1 MNFIKPEIL
10 RDSVATTGLGP
21 VYSASASSSTTS
33 ASSSSS
39 LTQPTTNILAIHEN
53 IRKKLHSF
61 YVSNR
66 IPHIIFYGSSGAGK
80 QTLVYDFL
88 REIYHGNE
96 QKIKSNVMFVNCAH
110 GKGIKFIR
118 EELKFFAKTNVQF
131 KSGIW
136 FKTIVLLN
144 ADHLTMD
151 AQSALRRCIE
161 LFSHNTRFFII
172 VENKHKLLNP
182 ILSRFCEI
190 YVPEYMNE
198 EGEIVNLHQWQIQ
211 QVYNFKEKIQ
221 EKQFYIE
228 NVLRDYFCSR
238 MEKQLSTA
246 INKLTHQKMTEIAN
260 QFYEKGLSSLDLIKW
275 VKQSKYWT
283 DLEKSNI
290 CMCFSKIKME
300 FRCEKLLM
308 LFLLDFLYMRCDY
321 DLKEISL
328 M

>member
-1 MNFIKPEIL
+1 MNYIPLDIPIPKPIQRL
-10 RDSVATTGLGP
+10 P
-21 VYSASASSSTTS
+21 
-33 ASSSSS
+33 
-39 LTQPTTNILAIHEN
+39 IHDK
-53 IRKKLHSF
+53 IREKLHSF

-66 IPHIIFYGSSGAGK
+66 IPHIIFYGSSGCGK
-80 QTLVYDFL
+80 QIIVYDFL
-88 REIYHGNE
+88 KEIYHGSE
-96 QKIKSNVMFVNCAH
+96 QKIKANVMFVNCAH

-131 KSGIW
+131 NSGIW

-190 YVPEYMNE
+190 FVPEYVDTSGNTM
-198 EGEIVNLHQWQIQ
+198 NLHQWQIQ
-211 QVYNFKEKIQ
+211 QTYSFHSEIESVQRRFLENIFRDILHQ
-221 EKQFYIE
+221 EIDH
-228 NVLRDYFCSR
+228 V
-238 MEKQLSTA
+238 
-246 INKLTHQKMTEIAN
+246 KMVDLAAL
-260 QFYEKGLSSLDLIKW
+260 FYENAISSLDLIHWFKG
-275 VKQSKYWT
+275 SSRWT
-283 DLEKSNI
+283 DFEKSNI
-290 CMCFSKIKME
+290 CMLYSKIKPE

-308 LFLLDFLYMRCDY
+308 LFLLDFAFLRPGSDIR
-321 DLKEISL
+321 EISF

>member
-1 MNFIKPEIL
+1 M
-10 RDSVATTGLGP
+10 
-21 VYSASASSSTTS
+21 ST
-33 ASSSSS
+33 
-39 LTQPTTNILAIHEN
+39 LLIPKLNIHED

-66 IPHIIFYGSSGAGK
+66 IPHLIFYGSSGSGK
-80 QTLVYDFL
+80 QTIVYDFL
-88 REIYHGNE
+88 KEIYHGNE

-131 KSGIW
+131 NSGIF

-190 YVPEYMNE
+190 YVPEYTDPSSKKIM
-198 EGEIVNLHQWQIQ
+198 NLHQWQIQ
-211 QVYNFKEKIQ
+211 QTYDFQKTEFDKRFCFLDTLFLTSD
-221 EKQFYIE
+221 KKPKSIE
-228 NVLRDYFCSR
+228 HI
-238 MEKQLSTA
+238 T
-246 INKLTHQKMTEIAN
+246 MTEYVS
-260 QFYEKGLSSLDLIKW
+260 QMYENGISSYDFISW
-275 VKQSKYWT
+275 VKQSDLWNN
-283 DLEKSNI
+283 LEKANL
-290 CMCFSKIKME
+290 CMCFSKVKPE
-300 FRCEKLLM
+300 FRCEKLLLM
-308 LFLLDFLYMRCDY
+308 YLIDFLYMRPLADIR
-321 DLKEISL
+321 DISF